1 MLQEMQTR
9 NYSERTILCYLLCI
23 KRLSLYFN
31 CSPDRLSI
39 DQVKDYLHH
48 CVTHLHFSA
57 VTVNQTISAVKI
69 FFADV
74 LHREWEP
81 LKIKRP
87 RKEKKL
93 PAIFSKQ
100 EVALLLNHVK
110 NIKHKSIFITAYSAG
125 LRINEVRL
133 LRPEDIDSDR
143 MQIRVDNGKG
153 KKARLTLL
161 SPNTLT
167 QLREY
172 YKKYRPIKYLFEGY
186 IPGAPISLRT
196 IQKVFFDCVKRSGI
210 TKPVTF
216 HSLRHSFAT
225 HLLEQGANLRLI
237 QQLLGHHSLKTTSV
251 YLHLSCFDPKQIIS
265 PFDNL
270 NNQPYGQLQN

>member
-1 MLQEMQTR
+1 MLQEMQIR

-23 KRLSLYFN
+23 KRLSQHFN
-31 CSPDRLSI
+31 CSPDKLSI
-39 DQVKDYLHH
+39 EQVKEYLHH
-48 CVTHLHFSA
+48 CVTELHSSA
-57 VTVNQTISAVKI
+57 VTINQNISAVKI
-69 FFADV
+69 LFSDV

-81 LKIKRP
+81 VKIKRP

-100 EVALLLNHVK
+100 EIALMLSHVK

-125 LRINEVRL
+125 LRINEVRML
-133 LRPEDIDSDR
+133 KPDAIDSDR

-153 KKARLTLL
+153 NKARLTLL
-161 SPNTLT
+161 SPNVLI
-167 QLREY
+167 QLRDY
-172 YKKYRPIKYLFEGY
+172 YKMYRPIKYLFEGY
-186 IPGAPISLRT
+186 VPGSPISTRT
-196 IQKVFFDCVKRSGI
+196 IQKVFFDCVKKSGI
-210 TKPVTF
+210 TKAVTF

-251 YLHLSCFDPKQIIS
+251 YLHLSCFDPRQISS

-270 NNQPYGQLQN
+270 TVQPYEQPAN

>member
-9 NYSERTILCYLLCI
+9 NYSERTIHSYVTCI
-23 KRLSLYFN
+23 KRLSQYFN
-31 CSPDRLSI
+31 CSPDKLSI
-39 DQVKDYLHH
+39 EQVKDYLHH
-48 CVTHLHFSA
+48 CVTHLHSSA

-69 FFADV
+69 FFTDV

-81 LKIKRP
+81 VKIKRP

-100 EVALLLNHVK
+100 EITLLLSHVK

-125 LRINEVRL
+125 LRIDEVRML
-133 LRPEDIDSDR
+133 KPQDIDSDR

-153 KKARLTLL
+153 KKTRLTLL
-161 SPNTLT
+161 SSNVLT
-167 QLREY
+167 QLRNY
-172 YKKYRPIKYLFEGY
+172 YKLYRPAKYLFEGQR
-186 IPGAPISLRT
+186 PGEPMNART
-196 IQKVFFDCVKRSGI
+196 IQHVFFDCVKRSGI
-210 TKPVTF
+210 TKAVTF

-237 QQLLGHHSLKTTSV
+237 QQLLGHHSLKSTSV
-251 YLHLSCFDPKQIIS
+251 YLHLSCFDPRQISS

-270 NNQPYGQLQN
+270 DDQPYGQPQK